1 MFSYLFLGLVGC
13 AARGTYDFLSAEQ
26 QYQSRLEQRVVS
38 SDPNDLDGVYEWTLA
53 EQFMQK
59 AWEEYSNGE
68 YEQSSKFAK
77 LAIEWTELAKQAEQS
92 SMEAQN

>member
-1 MFSYLFLGLVGC
+1 MFSYIFLGLVSC

-26 QYQSRLEQRVVS
+26 QYQSRVNQRVI
-38 SDPNDLDGVYEWTLA
+38 SDDPDDLRGVYEWTLA
-53 EQFMQK
+53 EQFMKK

-68 YEQSSKFAK
+68 YEQSAKFAK
-77 LAIEWTELAKQAEQS
+77 LAIEWTELAKQAEQM